1 MKKVIGIFGS
11 MACIFTINSCVLLNG
26 AAVMQASNEINRSVL
41 SIENENFQQE
51 YGIELIFVKRGLWSM
66 QSTFKNSMIELYYRS
81 LLDNRLVF
89 SFDSAVREFAQQ
101 RIIDD
106 EINIVINGQFQN
118 FTEYE
123 KAILII
129 ASTSTLAL
137 LRDTNFN
144 QNEVQNMFF
153 RFIETYDKEDIPN
166 IVNAQWFKDKNITI
180 INNGVI
186 IS

>member
-1 MKKVIGIFGS
+1 VKKNLGIFGL
-11 MACIFTINSCVLLNG
+11 MACVFTINSCAILGGVAVL
-26 AAVMQASNEINRSVL
+26 QAIGEIDRSAL

-51 YGIELIFVKRGLWSM
+51 YGIELIVIKRGLWSM
-66 QSTFKNSMIELYYRS
+66 QSTFRNSMIQLYYRS

-89 SFDSAVREFAQQ
+89 SFNSDIKEFAQQ
-101 RIIDD
+101 VIIDD
-106 EINIVINGQFQN
+106 RINIVINGQFQD

-144 QNEVQNMFF
+144 QDKVQNMFF
-153 RFIETYDKEDIPN
+153 RFIERYDEKDIPN
-166 IVNAQWFKDKNITI
+166 IVNAKWFKDKNITTT
-180 INNGVI
+180 NNGII

>member
-1 MKKVIGIFGS
+1 MKKIIGIFGL
-11 MACIFTINSCVLLNG
+11 MACIFSINSCALLGG
-26 AAVMQASNEINRSVL
+26 AAVMQASSEINKSVL

-51 YGIELIFVKRGLWSM
+51 YGIELIIVKRGLWSM

-81 LLDNRLVF
+81 LLDNRLIF
-89 SFDSAVREFAQQ
+89 SFDNVKREFAQQ

-106 EINIVINGQFQN
+106 RISIVINGQFQN

-137 LRDTNFN
+137 LRDTNFK
-144 QNEVQNMFF
+144 QDEVLNMFF
-153 RFIETYDKEDIPN
+153 RFIDEYDKRDIPN
-166 IVNAQWFKDKNITI
+166 IISAQWYKDKNII
-180 INNGVI
+180 ITNDGI
-186 IS
+186 IIG